1 MELKGDKTKTK
12 NQHLKYRQAAPVGLA
27 KEHPDLPDFFTLQIE
42 LRNGEIREMQ
52 AIDAFFVQVSN
63 CYEIILAT
71 GGLKVYPLDV
81 IAELTYDND
90 YILIKQI
97 KKEIMEKRAIEAQV
111 QAIKGQKN
119 DPKK

>member
-1 MELKGDKTKTK
+1 MELKNDKTRSK
-12 NQHLKYRQAAPVGLA
+12 NKHLKYRNSAPTGLM
-27 KEHPDLPDFFTLQIE
+27 KEHPDLPDFFTLQVE
-42 LRNGEIREMQ
+42 LRSGEIREMQ
-52 AIDAFFVQVSN
+52 AIDAFYVQVSN

-97 KKEIMEKRAIEAQV
+97 KKEIMEKKAIEAQV
-111 QAIKGQKN
+111 QAIKRQQN
-119 DPKK
+119 EPKK